1 MSKEAIN
8 RNQVEQPIHEQDVSV
23 YAYDRAIVEDFK
35 ARFEKSEIKDSK
47 INDTVQIGPADQMF
61 SILGQM
67 NDDQIILPF
76 ISLERLDWQ
85 LNLDR
90 QGFQTFVGEEVYVRR
105 GPDNLPTEIRAQ
117 VIPITINYRLSVWTE
132 DRITNDAII
141 REILWY
147 YHLRP
152 SLLVYVGH
160 GLNMVHKFNIYF
172 NSGIEDNSDIANHGN
187 RGQYFRQ
194 DMTFYTDDAYLWR
207 ANWQNKVAIQ
217 PDLIFN
223 YGLDNLNSTEL
234 QMITQR
240 DFLMN
245 RKDLGGKRN
254 EID

>member
-1 MSKEAIN
+1 MSKENIN

-23 YAYDRAIVEDFK
+23 YAYDRAIVEDFR
-35 ARFEKSEIKDSK
+35 ARFDKSAIDGSEVNK
-47 INDTVQIGPADQMF
+47 TVQIGPADQMF

-67 NDDQIILPF
+67 NDDQVIMPF

-90 QGFQTFVGEEVYVRR
+90 QGFQTFMGEEVYVRR

-132 DRITNDAII
+132 DRVTNDAII

-152 SLLVYVGH
+152 SLMVYVGH
-160 GLNMVHKFNIYF
+160 GLNMAHKFNIYF
-172 NSGIEDNSDIANHGN
+172 NSGIEDNSDIANQVN

-194 DMTFYTDDAYLWR
+194 DLTFYTDDAYLWR
-207 ANWQNKVAIQ
+207 ANWQDRVAIS
-217 PDLIFN
+217 PTLTFL
-223 YGLDNLNSTEL
+223 YGLENTEKDVL
-234 QMITQR
+234 EMKSVNELLIKR
-240 DFLMN
+240 N
-245 RKDLGGKRN
+245 DLGGKKN
-254 EID
+254 DNG

>member
-1 MSKEAIN
+1 MSKENIN

-35 ARFEKSEIKDSK
+35 ARFNKQEIKDSK
-47 INDTVQIGPADQMF
+47 VNDTVQIGPADQMF

-67 NDDQIILPF
+67 NDDQVIMPF

-90 QGFQTFVGEEVYVRR
+90 QGFQTFIGEEVYTRL

-132 DRITNDAII
+132 DRVTNDAII
-141 REILWY
+141 RELLFY

-152 SLLVYVGH
+152 SLMVYVGH
-160 GLNMVHKFNIYF
+160 GLNMAHKFNIYF

-194 DMTFYTDDAYLWR
+194 DLTFYTDDAYLWR

-217 PDLIFN
+217 PDLTFS
-223 YGLDNLNSTEL
+223 YGLDSLNSDEI
-234 QMITQR
+234 QQITMR
-240 DFLMN
+240 DFLM
-245 RKDLGGKRN
+245 REKDLGGKKN
-254 EID
+254 EVN